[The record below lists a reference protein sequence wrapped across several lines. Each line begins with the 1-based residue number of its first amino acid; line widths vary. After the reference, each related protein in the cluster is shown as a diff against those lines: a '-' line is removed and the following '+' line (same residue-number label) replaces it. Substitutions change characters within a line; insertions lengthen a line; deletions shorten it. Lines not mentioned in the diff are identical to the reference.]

1 MISAT
6 ISFTFLG
13 EGKVVNIGSHSVIG
27 ACSLINKD
35 IPPYST
41 AAGIPCRVIGDIEI
55 DESDVKFHH
64 IKDD

>member
-1 MISAT
+1 M
-6 ISFTFLG
+6 
-13 EGKVVNIGSHSVIG
+13 VNIGSHSVIG